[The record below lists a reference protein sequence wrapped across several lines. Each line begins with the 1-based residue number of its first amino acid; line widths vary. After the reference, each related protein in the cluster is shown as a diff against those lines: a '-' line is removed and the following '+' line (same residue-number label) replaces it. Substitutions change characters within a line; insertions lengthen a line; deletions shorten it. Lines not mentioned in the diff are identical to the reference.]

1 MGDFN
6 LDARMESRP
15 DYDRKIPLNIPTNFA
30 PKKIKK
36 IVIETTWSR
45 VVNGIK
51 RVSS

>member
-36 IVIETTWSR
+36 IGYWSALQGD
-45 VVNGIK
+45 N
-51 RVSS
+51 